1 MNNSRIKGHL
11 LAVCLLLA
19 AVLAG
24 CAGTNTISGDLYY
37 RERIA
42 LPPDAR
48 VSVSLED
55 VSRADTP
62 ATTISKIEFVPA
74 SQVPIPFSLNYQAA
88 DINKNHR
95 YALRAQIRSADD
107 QLLWATVEHYG
118 VLTHDSPKDRV
129 TLNLARADQTRITST
144 STGDARRLAYECD
157 ELLTLVIVDTKAAV
171 INIKGENLEL
181 KEARSASGAR
191 YTNERAEFWSKGDD
205 AFITIDGQSF
215 TNCRHKPE
223 QLPWAEAK
231 ARGID
236 FRATGNE
243 PGWLLEMDAD
253 LQIEFVGDYG
263 NYRVITPVPVPDLD
277 SPQRSSYHAVTE
289 SHDLL
294 LTIETKPCQDSMS
307 GMQFPQQ
314 VRILLDGRAYHGC
327 GRSL

>member
-1 MNNSRIKGHL
+1 MLKFALPVAVL
-11 LAVCLLLA
+11 LMAAPALA
-19 AVLAG
+19 APVQLPG
-24 CAGTNTISGDLYY
+24 EVTY

-48 VSVSLED
+48 VSVALED

-62 ATTISKIEFVPA
+62 ATTISKTEFTPET
-74 SQVPIPFSLNYQAA
+74 QVPIPFSLTYKTS
-88 DINKNHR
+88 DINNNHR
-95 YALRAQIRSADD
+95 YALRAQIRSADN

-118 VLTHDSPKDRV
+118 VLTQDSPKDRV
-129 TLNLARADQTRITST
+129 SLQVARADQNSVTNQS
-144 STGDARRLAYECD
+144 SDDARRLAYECD
-157 ELLTLVIVDTKAAV
+157 QLLALVVVNANTAMIHVNGTDLQLQQAPA
-171 INIKGENLEL
+171 
-181 KEARSASGAR
+181 ASGAR
-191 YTNERAEFWSKGDD
+191 YTNERAEFWSKGDE
-205 AFITIDGQSF
+205 ATITLDGETF
-215 TNCRHKPE
+215 TNCRNKPE

-243 PGWLLEMDAD
+243 PGWLLELDAD

-277 SPQRSSYHAVTE
+277 SAQRSSYHAVTE

-307 GMQFPQQ
+307 GMQFSQE
-314 VRILLDGRAYHGC
+314 VRILLDGRAYNGC
-327 GRSL
+327 GKSL

>member
-1 MNNSRIKGHL
+1 MNNLGIKGQL
-11 LAVCLLLA
+11 LATFLLIIT
-19 AVLAG
+19 LAG
-24 CAGTNTISGDLYY
+24 CTNTITGDIYY

-48 VSVSLED
+48 VSVTLEN

-62 ATTISKIEFVPA
+62 ATVVSKTEFVPET
-74 SQVPIPFSLNYQAA
+74 QVPIPFSLEYKTSAIDN
-88 DINKNHR
+88 NHR
-95 YALRAQIRSADD
+95 YALRAQIRSSDN

-118 VLTHDSPKDRV
+118 VLTQDSPKDRV
-129 TLNLARADQTRITST
+129 SLQLARADQTSVTST
-144 STGDARRLAYECD
+144 PAGNTRRLAYECD
-157 ELLTLVIVDTKAAV
+157 QLLALVIIGASEAVANLNGEDLQLKQVAA
-171 INIKGENLEL
+171 
-181 KEARSASGAR
+181 ASGAR
-191 YTNERAEFWSKGDD
+191 YANERAEFWSKGEE
-205 AFITIDGQSF
+205 ASIMLDGKTY
-215 TNCRHKPE
+215 TNCQSKPE

-243 PGWLLEMDAD
+243 PGWLLELDAD

-277 SPQRSSYHAVTE
+277 SAQRSSYHAVTE

-307 GMQFPQQ
+307 GMQFSQE
-314 VRILLDGRAYHGC
+314 VRILLDGRAYNGC
-327 GRSL
+327 GKSL

>member
-1 MNNSRIKGHL
+1 MRIVVAMVAML
-11 LAVCLLLA
+11 LALASPALA
-19 AVLAG
+19 AKVTLK
-24 CAGTNTISGDLYY
+24 GDVTY

-48 VSVSLED
+48 VSVALED

-62 ATTISKIEFVPA
+62 ATTISKTEFTPET
-74 SQVPIPFSLNYQAA
+74 QVPIPFSLTYKTS
-88 DINKNHR
+88 DINNNHR
-95 YALRAQIRSADD
+95 YALRAQIRSADN

-118 VLTHDSPKDRV
+118 VLTQDSPKDRV
-129 TLNLARADQTRITST
+129 SLQVARADQNSVTNQS
-144 STGDARRLAYECD
+144 SDDARRLAYECD
-157 ELLTLVIVDTKAAV
+157 QLLALVVVNANTAMIH
-171 INIKGENLEL
+171 INGTDLQL
-181 KEARSASGAR
+181 QQAPAASGAR
-191 YTNERAEFWSKGDD
+191 YTNERAEFWSKGDE
-205 AFITIDGQSF
+205 ATITLDGETF
-215 TNCRHKPE
+215 TNCRNKPE

-243 PGWLLEMDAD
+243 PGWLLELDAD

-277 SPQRSSYHAVTE
+277 SAQRSSYHAVTE

-307 GMQFPQQ
+307 GMQFSQE
-314 VRILLDGRAYHGC
+314 VRILLDGRAYNGC
-327 GRSL
+327 GKSL

>member
-1 MNNSRIKGHL
+1 MSHSRTKGPL
-11 LAVCLLLA
+11 LATFLLLT
-19 AVLAG
+19 AVIAG
-24 CAGTNTISGDLYY
+24 CTNTISGDLYY

-62 ATTISKIEFVPA
+62 ATTISKVEFTPDT
-74 SQVPIPFSLNYQAA
+74 QVPIPFSLNYKTS
-88 DINKNHR
+88 DINNKHR
-95 YALRAQIRSADD
+95 YALRAQIHSADN
-107 QLLWATVEHYG
+107 QLLWATVDHYG
-118 VLTHDSPKDRV
+118 VLTHDSPKDQV
-129 TLNLARADQTRITST
+129 SLNLARADQASVTKT

-157 ELLTLVIVDTKAAV
+157 ELLVLVIVDANTAV
-171 INIKGENLEL
+171 INFKGANLEL
-181 KEARSASGAR
+181 AQSPAASGAR
-191 YTNERAEFWSKGDD
+191 YTNEQAEFWSKGDD
-205 AFITIDGQSF
+205 ASITVNGQPL
-215 TNCRHKPE
+215 TNCRNKPE

-243 PGWLLEMDAD
+243 PGWLLELDAD

-263 NYRVITPVPVPDLD
+263 SYRVITPVPVPDLD

-307 GMQFPQQ
+307 GVQFPQQ
-314 VRILLDGRAYHGC
+314 VRILLDGRAYNGC
-327 GRSL
+327 GKPL

>member
-1 MNNSRIKGHL
+1 MNNSRIKGQL
-11 LAVCLLLA
+11 LATFLLITA
-19 AVLAG
+19 ALAG
-24 CAGTNTISGDLYY
+24 CTNTITGDIYY

-48 VSVSLED
+48 VSVALED

-62 ATTISKIEFVPA
+62 ATTISKTEFTPET
-74 SQVPIPFSLNYQAA
+74 QVPIPFSLTYKTS
-88 DINKNHR
+88 DINNNHR
-95 YALRAQIRSADD
+95 YALRAQIRSAEN

-118 VLTHDSPKDRV
+118 VLTQDSPKDRV
-129 TLNLARADQTRITST
+129 SLQVARADQTSVTNQS
-144 STGDARRLAYECD
+144 SDDARRLAYECD
-157 ELLTLVIVDTKAAV
+157 QLLALVVVNANTAMIHVNGTDLQLQQAPA
-171 INIKGENLEL
+171 
-181 KEARSASGAR
+181 ASGAR
-191 YTNERAEFWSKGDD
+191 YTNERAEFWSKGDE
-205 AFITIDGQSF
+205 ATITLDGETF
-215 TNCRHKPE
+215 TNCRNKPE

-243 PGWLLEMDAD
+243 PGWLLELDAD

-277 SPQRSSYHAVTE
+277 SAQRSSYHAVTE

-307 GMQFPQQ
+307 GMQFSQE
-314 VRILLDGRAYHGC
+314 VRILLDGRAYNGC
-327 GRSL
+327 GKSL